1 MAVPSPPPPR
11 SQTEAAPFLR
21 LLGYV
26 HTISSFLHKEGWLI
40 FDPEYLLPFE
50 GIPVLP
56 PTYSFLLRSEYLV
69 KLHRG
74 TTKNLSNMWCSTR
87 AEINVLMCEQTRWTN
102 RTPNVATY
110 ELLLQC
116 LSVWAQS
123 LQDGRTL
130 DSKQSY
136 VFLFFDFNG
145 FWRENDVTR
154 LTEKFKF

>member
-1 MAVPSPPPPR
+1 MAVPPPPPPGPNW
-11 SQTEAAPFLR
+11 SCALPPS
-21 LLGYV
+21 LGYV
-26 HTISSFLHKEGWLI
+26 HTISSFLHKECWLI
-40 FDPEYLLPFE
+40 FDPEYLLPFK
-50 GIPVLP
+50 GIPILP

-69 KLHRG
+69 KVHRG
-74 TTKNLSNMWCSTR
+74 TTKNLSDMWCSTR
-87 AEINVLMCEQTRWTN
+87 AEINVPMCEQTRWTN

-136 VFLFFDFNG
+136 VFLFLDFNG
-145 FWRENDVTR
+145 FWREMTSQEWQKN
-154 LTEKFKF
+154 LNFN